1 MEYITLGYIL
11 KPFGLKG
18 EVRCKSL
25 TSFARMRFK
34 KGTNLSLHN
43 EKTDERKEVTVKSFR
58 DSGDYY
64 FLSFN
69 ECTDINAVEVYN
81 GFAIEMD
88 KEKATLPKGYYHF
101 QDLMGCKVIDFDNKE
116 RVIGTVIDVLDYST
130 TKTLLIKDQNDKNIY
145 VPFKQ
150 GLFVKNIDLEN
161 KIIEIFV
168 MEGLL

>member
-25 TSFARMRFK
+25 TSFASMRFK

-43 EKTDERKEVTVKSFR
+43 EKTDERIEVTVKSFR
-58 DSGDYY
+58 DSGNFY
-64 FLSFN
+64 FVSFN
-69 ECTDINAVEVYN
+69 EFPDINAVEIYN

-88 KEKATLPKGYYHF
+88 KEKAILPKGYYHY
-101 QDLMGCKVIDFDNKE
+101 QDLIGCKVIDFENKE
-116 RVIGTVIDVLDYST
+116 RVIGQALDVLDYST
-130 TKTLLIKDQNDKNIY
+130 TKTLLVKDENDKNIY

-150 GLFVKNIDLEN
+150 GLFIKNIDLEN
-161 KIIEIFV
+161 KVIEIYV